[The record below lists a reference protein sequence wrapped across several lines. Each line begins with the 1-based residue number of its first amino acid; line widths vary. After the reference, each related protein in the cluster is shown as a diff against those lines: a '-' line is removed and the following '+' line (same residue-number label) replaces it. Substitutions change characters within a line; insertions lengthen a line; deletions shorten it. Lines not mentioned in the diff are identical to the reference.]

1 MYLLLTIVLVFK
13 NGCNL
18 FGQTTREK
26 EKNFSSMYLIFYA
39 VWIFSLEHFQL
50 LSSEVK
56 LVGEQ
61 LPIFVLS
68 LVGNFIQD
76 GV

>member
-1 MYLLLTIVLVFK
+1 MYLLLTIVLVFM